1 MSLSE
6 RLEKDYVTAF
16 KAKKTDEVA
25 VLRMLKAA
33 VKNKQVELRRE
44 LTDSEILDV
53 VAKQV
58 KQRQESIDQFRA
70 AGRIDLAEIEE
81 RELFIL
87 RAYLP
92 AALSPAQLEEAVNTT
107 IQALGASGMKDM
119 GKVMNAILGEHA
131 GRVDG
136 KELSALVRAKLS
148 S

>member
-6 RLEKDYVTAF
+6 RIEKDYVAAF

-33 VKNKQVELRRE
+33 VKNKQVDLRRE
-44 LTDSEILDV
+44 LSDGEILDV

-58 KQRQESIDQFRA
+58 KQRLESIEQFRA
-70 AGRIDLAEIEE
+70 AGRNDLAEIEE
-81 RELFIL
+81 REHLIL
-87 RAYLP
+87 RSYLP
-92 AALSPAQLEEAVNTT
+92 TALSAEELEEAVNSI
-107 IQALGASGMKDM
+107 IQNLGASGMKDM
-119 GKVMNAILGEHA
+119 GKVMSAVMGAHA

>member
-6 RLEKDYVTAF
+6 GIEKDYVAAF
-16 KAKKTDEVA
+16 KAKRTDEVA

-44 LTDSEILDV
+44 LADNEILDV

-70 AGRIDLAEIEE
+70 AGRVDLAEIEE
-81 RELFIL
+81 RELLIL
-87 RAYLP
+87 RTYLP
-92 AALSPAQLEEAVNTT
+92 TALSLAELEEAVMTT

-119 GKVMNAILGEHA
+119 GRVMNAILGEYA
-131 GRVDG
+131 GRIDG
-136 KELSALVRAKLS
+136 KELSALVRARLS

>member
-6 RLEKDYVTAF
+6 RIEKDYVAAF
-16 KAKKTDEVA
+16 KAKRTDEVA

-44 LTDSEILDV
+44 LADNEILDV

-70 AGRIDLAEIEE
+70 AGRVDLAEIEE
-81 RELFIL
+81 RELLIL
-87 RAYLP
+87 RTYLP
-92 AALSPAQLEEAVNTT
+92 TALSPAELEEAVSMT

-119 GKVMNAILGEHA
+119 GRVMNAILGEYA
-131 GRVDG
+131 GRIDG

>member
-1 MSLSE
+1 MSLSA
-6 RLEKDYVTAF
+6 RIEKDYVTAF

-44 LTDSEILDV
+44 LTDNEILDV
-53 VAKQV
+53 VARQV

-70 AGRIDLAEIEE
+70 AGRVDLAEIEE
-81 RELFIL
+81 RELLIL
-87 RAYLP
+87 RTYLP
-92 AALSPAQLEEAVNTT
+92 TALSSTELEEAVTLT
-107 IQALGASGMKDM
+107 IQTLGASGMKDM

-148 S
+148 T

>member
-6 RLEKDYVTAF
+6 RIEKDFVAAF

-44 LTDSEILDV
+44 LADSEILDV
-53 VAKQV
+53 VARQV

-70 AGRIDLAEIEE
+70 AGRVDLAEIEE
-81 RELFIL
+81 REHFLL

-92 AALSPAQLEEAVNTT
+92 AALSPTELEEVVVAT

-119 GKVMNAILGEHA
+119 GRVMSAILGEHA

-136 KELSALVRAKLS
+136 KEASALVRAKLS

>member
-33 VKNKQVELRRE
+33 VKNKQIELRRE
-44 LTDSEILDV
+44 LADNEILDV

-70 AGRIDLAEIEE
+70 AGRVDLAEIEE
-81 RELFIL
+81 RELLIL

-92 AALSPAQLEEAVNTT
+92 TALSPAQLEEAVNTT

>member
-1 MSLSE
+1 
-6 RLEKDYVTAF
+6 
-16 KAKKTDEVA
+16 
-25 VLRMLKAA
+25 MLKAA
-33 VKNKQVELRRE
+33 VKNKQIELRRE
-44 LTDSEILDV
+44 LADNEILDV

-70 AGRIDLAEIEE
+70 AGRVDLAEIEE
-81 RELFIL
+81 RELLIL

-92 AALSPAQLEEAVNTT
+92 TALSPAQLEEAVNTT

-119 GKVMNAILGEHA
+119 GKVMNVILGEHA

>member
-1 MSLSE
+1 MSLSA
-6 RLEKDYVTAF
+6 RLEKDYLTAF

-33 VKNKQVELRRE
+33 VKNKQVDLRRE

-81 RELFIL
+81 REHLIL

-92 AALSPAQLEEAVNTT
+92 TALSVQELEEAVTMT
-107 IQALGASGMKDM
+107 IQNLGASGMKDM

-136 KELSALVRAKLS
+136 KELSALVRVKLS

>member
-44 LTDSEILDV
+44 LADNEILDV

-70 AGRIDLAEIEE
+70 AGRVDLAEIEE
-81 RELFIL
+81 RELLIL

-92 AALSPAQLEEAVNTT
+92 TALSPAQLEEAVNTT
-107 IQALGASGMKDM
+107 IQALGASGMKEM
-119 GKVMNAILGEHA
+119 GKVMNVILGEHA

>member
-1 MSLSE
+1 MSLSD
-6 RLEKDYVTAF
+6 RLEKDYLTAF

-33 VKNKQVELRRE
+33 VKNKQVDLRRE
-44 LTDSEILDV
+44 LTDGEILDV

-81 RELFIL
+81 REHLIL

-92 AALSPAQLEEAVNTT
+92 TALSVQELEEAVTMT
-107 IQALGASGMKDM
+107 IQNLGASGMKDM

>member
-33 VKNKQVELRRE
+33 VKNKQIELRRE
-44 LTDSEILDV
+44 LADNEILDV

-70 AGRIDLAEIEE
+70 AGRVDLAEIEE
-81 RELFIL
+81 RELLIL

-92 AALSPAQLEEAVNTT
+92 TALSPAQLEEAVNTT

-119 GKVMNAILGEHA
+119 GKVMNVILGEHA

>member
-33 VKNKQVELRRE
+33 VKNKQVDLRRE

-81 RELFIL
+81 REHLIL

-92 AALSPAQLEEAVNTT
+92 TALSPQELEEAVAMT
-107 IQALGASGMKDM
+107 IQTLGASGMKDM

>member
-6 RLEKDYVTAF
+6 RIEKDYVAAF

-44 LTDSEILDV
+44 LADNEILDV

-70 AGRIDLAEIEE
+70 AGRTDLVEIEE
-81 RELFIL
+81 REHLIL
-87 RAYLP
+87 RTYLP
-92 AALSPAQLEEAVNTT
+92 TALSSTELEEVVVST

-119 GKVMNAILGEHA
+119 GRVMNAIMGEHA

>member
-6 RLEKDYVTAF
+6 RIEKDYVAAF
-16 KAKKTDEVA
+16 KAKRTDEVA

-44 LTDSEILDV
+44 LADNEILDV

-70 AGRIDLAEIEE
+70 AGRVDLAEIEE
-81 RELFIL
+81 RELLIL
-87 RAYLP
+87 RTYLP
-92 AALSPAQLEEAVNTT
+92 TALSPAELEEAVVST

-119 GKVMNAILGEHA
+119 GRVMSAILGEYA
-131 GRVDG
+131 GRIDG